1 MEEHMSRKLVFVLA
15 ALVLLS
21 GFVMAGGSRASNS
34 DSGSVYFLNFK
45 PEQDAAYQAIAK
57 EYTEKTGVPVKVV
70 TAASGTYEQQLRSE
84 IAKQDA
90 PTIFQINGP
99 VGYANWRNY
108 TADLKNSAIYSHL
121 ADKALAITENGG
133 VYGIPFVIEGYGII
147 VNNKIVNAYAALPGA
162 KIKSLDEIKN
172 FATLKAVVEDMQSK
186 KAQLGIDGVFASTS
200 LLPGEDWRWQTHL
213 ANVPIYYEF
222 RDNKVDLSSEAATAT
237 IKFQYAQ
244 NFQNIWDLYLN
255 NSTVAPAM
263 TGSKTVD
270 DAMAEFALGKAVMVQ
285 NGNWAYGQIAGVA
298 GNTVKPEDVRFI
310 PIYTGMPGEETQGIC
325 IGSENFFCIN
335 KNASA
340 ANQQASLDFIE
351 WLYTSPEG
359 KAHVS
364 KDLGFIVPFD
374 TFTDAEKPTDPLAT
388 QVMAWSANTAVS
400 NIPWNFTVFPSQQFK
415 DDFGA
420 NLLLYAQGQT
430 NAAAVRDG
438 VIKGWAAEKAAAA
451 N

>member
-1 MEEHMSRKLVFVLA
+1 MNLRKLVSMLA
-15 ALVLLS
+15 VLVLLG
-21 GFVMAGGSRASNS
+21 GFVMAAGNQAA
-34 DSGSVYFLNFK
+34 DSGKGSVYFLNFK
-45 PEQDAAYQAIAK
+45 PEQDAQYQAIAK
-57 EYTEKTGVPVKVV
+57 EYTAKTGVAVKVV

-99 VGYANWRNY
+99 VGFAAWRDY
-108 TADLKNSAIYSHL
+108 TADLKGSAIYSHL
-121 ADKALAITENGG
+121 PDKSIAISENGG
-133 VYGIPFVIEGYGII
+133 VYGIPFAIEGYGII
-147 VNNKIVNAYAALPGA
+147 VNNKIINAYAALPGA

-172 FATLKAVVEDMQSK
+172 FATLKAVVEDMQAK

-213 ANVPIYYEF
+213 ANVPVYYEF
-222 RDNKVDLSSEAATAT
+222 KNNNVDLSSEAATAT

-244 NFQNIWDLYLN
+244 NFQNIFDLYLN
-255 NSTVAPAM
+255 NSTIAPAM
-263 TGSKTVD
+263 TGSKTVN

-285 NGNWAYGQIAGVA
+285 NGNWGYSQIAGVQ
-298 GNTVKPEDVRFI
+298 GNTVNPADVRFI
-310 PIYTGMPGEETQGIC
+310 PIYTGMPGEETQGLC
-325 IGSENFFCIN
+325 IGTENFFCIN

-340 ANQQASLDFIE
+340 ANQQASLDFLN

-359 KAHVS
+359 KAHVA

-388 QVMAWSANTAVS
+388 QVMAWSANTAVQ
-400 NIPWNFTVFPSQQFK
+400 NVPWNFTVFPSQQFK
-415 DDFGA
+415 DSFGA
-420 NLLLYAQGQT
+420 NLLLYAQGQMSW
-430 NAAAVRDG
+430 NAVRDAM
-438 VIKGWAAEKAAAA
+438 IAGWATEKAAAA